1 MGAKRTPIRAIKAKK
16 NKIKVV
22 SRPWN
27 KPKGKTIL
35 AKKKGAKIKQRVLS
49 KKAGARRIKRY
60 NKK

>member
-35 AKKKGAKIKQRVLS
+35 AKKKGAKIKQRVL
-49 KKAGARRIKRY
+49 
-60 NKK
+60 